1 MMDNTSL
8 SKWQLR
14 LAACLIFLLGVA
26 GGILAPKAYHRWF
39 DGRASSRQDRFQQM
53 LDRLELDEAQKT
65 QVQQILGDARVQ
77 LNAIR
82 RESEP
87 RVEEV
92 RRATDERLQKVLT
105 PEQWQRWQQLKS
117 EMDRRGRRG
126 RGGGKGDARPR
137 SDDVR

>member
-1 MMDNTSL
+1 MDKVTG

-14 LAACLIFLLGVA
+14 LAAFLIFLLGIA
-26 GGILAPKAYHRWF
+26 AGILAPKAYHMWF
-39 DGRASSRQDRFQQM
+39 DAPARSRQDRFQQM
-53 LDRLELDEAQKT
+53 LDRLQLDEAQKT
-65 QVQQILGDARVQ
+65 QVQQILGDARGQ

-92 RRATDERLQKVLT
+92 RRNTDERLQKVLT
-105 PEQWQRWQQLKS
+105 PEQWQRWQQLKN

-126 RGGGKGDARPR
+126 RGGRGGGGGPRTTDAH
-137 SDDVR
+137 

>member
-1 MMDNTSL
+1 MDNVTR

-14 LAACLIFLLGVA
+14 LAALLIFLLGVA

-39 DGRASSRQDRFQQM
+39 DRPATSRQDRFQQM
-53 LDRLELDEAQKT
+53 LDRLELDEAQRA
-65 QVQQILGDARVQ
+65 QVQQILGDARSQ

-126 RGGGKGDARPR
+126 RGGGKGGGGSRTDG
-137 SDDVR
+137 SH

>member
-1 MMDNTSL
+1 MDNVTR

-14 LAACLIFLLGVA
+14 LAAFLIFLLGVA
-26 GGILAPKAYHRWF
+26 GGILAPKAYHAWF
-39 DGRASSRQDRFQQM
+39 DARSGSRQDRFQQM
-53 LDRLELDEAQKT
+53 LNRLELDEAQKT
-65 QVQQILGDARVQ
+65 QVQQILGDARAQ

-105 PEQWQRWQQLKS
+105 PEQWQQWQQLKN

-126 RGGGKGDARPR
+126 RGSKGGGPR
-137 SDDVR
+137 TNGER